1 MHFRTTHV
9 MLQSKKKKKKEKEKE
24 ENALVFP

>member
-9 MLQSKKKKKKEKEKE
+9 MLQSKKKKKEKEKE
-24 ENALVFP
+24 EKALVFP